1 MEQQCESQKY
11 EAQAQKR
18 EAQAQKR
25 EAQKRE
31 AQKREAQ
38 KREARFFEQTKVPA
52 RDSRGRF
59 TRVPEGMR
67 ADVYAWLCGK

>member
-18 EAQAQKR
+18 EAQ
-25 EAQKRE
+25 AQKRE